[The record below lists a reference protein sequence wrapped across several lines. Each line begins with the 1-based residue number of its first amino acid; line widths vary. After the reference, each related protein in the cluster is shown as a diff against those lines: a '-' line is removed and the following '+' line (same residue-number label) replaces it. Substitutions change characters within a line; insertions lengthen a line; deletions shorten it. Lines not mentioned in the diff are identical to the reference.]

1 MDAPPNYT
9 YCRINLCD
17 DTITQVDNEIM
28 IEELSP
34 VLQVIESHIP
44 QVAKCPRC
52 NKKLVLVP
60 LCSQV
65 TKRPITILA
74 ECWASWSNQCSYRM
88 LRSKPPPTIPGKI
101 NTAGTVLHSHQM
113 FKVRRKA
120 LLYSLQMYMQKKV
133 KIHTQKNSDESVMQ
147 FFVWFYFQVFVLL
160 QWFWVG
166 LSNEETK
173 KTMILIYSFLIP
185 DMSASAPWFFCSM
198 RCEASDVTE
207 TTWPDYMKRLVL
219 TFGTFD
225 YWSNYPQS
233 NSRDDPW
240 LIPASCSNSFDPYFI

>member
-34 VLQVIESHIP
+34 VLQVIELHIP

-88 LRSKPPPTIPGKI
+88 LRSKPPPTLPDKI
-101 NTAGTVLHSHQM
+101 NTSGTGLHSHHM
-113 FKVRRKA
+113 FNSQLPKSEGRLCCTHSKCTCRRKWKFIRRRT
-120 LLYSLQMYMQKKV
+120 QMNLWCNFLFDF
-133 KIHTQKNSDESVMQ
+133 T
-147 FFVWFYFQVFVLL
+147 FRCLFYCNGFELVCQ
-160 QWFWVG
+160 
-166 LSNEETK
+166 
-173 KTMILIYSFLIP
+173 
-185 DMSASAPWFFCSM
+185 
-198 RCEASDVTE
+198 
-207 TTWPDYMKRLVL
+207 MKRLKRQW
-219 TFGTFD
+219 
-225 YWSNYPQS
+225 Y
-233 NSRDDPW
+233 
-240 LIPASCSNSFDPYFI
+240 

>member
-1 MDAPPNYT
+1 MCCVNNSVSYIVLMDAPPNYT

-34 VLQVIESHIP
+34 VLQVIELHIP

-88 LRSKPPPTIPGKI
+88 LRSKPPPTLPDKI
-101 NTAGTVLHSHQM
+101 NTSGTGLHSHHM
-113 FKVRRKA
+113 F
-120 LLYSLQMYMQKKV
+120 
-133 KIHTQKNSDESVMQ
+133 NS
-147 FFVWFYFQVFVLL
+147 
-160 QWFWVG
+160 
-166 LSNEETK
+166 
-173 KTMILIYSFLIP
+173 
-185 DMSASAPWFFCSM
+185 
-198 RCEASDVTE
+198 
-207 TTWPDYMKRLVL
+207 
-219 TFGTFD
+219 
-225 YWSNYPQS
+225 
-233 NSRDDPW
+233 
-240 LIPASCSNSFDPYFI
+240 